1 MGEETRADGEHA
13 HERSFTLFDPV
24 AGMRVMADIQA
35 EGLRAA
41 GALLER
47 MLGSE
52 PAANGDRR
60 APADDDYAT
69 LVDSW
74 TELTRRIIGG
84 LAEAGQPDAV
94 TVSLETSGVSQGV
107 RLARDTANPDAV
119 STEVWLHNGTSAEVG
134 PLVMRCGEL
143 RNSDG
148 KKLKGAKVRFK
159 PRKVEPLP
167 ARSSRA
173 VTMSLVTK
181 DEPRPGI
188 YRGTIQAEGAPRLW
202 LPVEVAIEPC

>member
-52 PAANGDRR
+52 PDANGDRR
-60 APADDDYAT
+60 APADDDYAA
-69 LVDSW
+69 LVDAW
-74 TELTRRIIGG
+74 TELTRRIIAG

-94 TVSLETSGVSQGV
+94 TVSWRPAASPGCAWHETPQIPTPCQPRSGFTTE
-107 RLARDTANPDAV
+107 RPPTWARWSCA
-119 STEVWLHNGTSAEVG
+119 AES
-134 PLVMRCGEL
+134 C
-143 RNSDG
+143 
-148 KKLKGAKVRFK
+148 AT
-159 PRKVEPLP
+159 RK
-167 ARSSRA
+167 ARS
-173 VTMSLVTK
+173 
-181 DEPRPGI
+181 
-188 YRGTIQAEGAPRLW
+188 
-202 LPVEVAIEPC
+202 